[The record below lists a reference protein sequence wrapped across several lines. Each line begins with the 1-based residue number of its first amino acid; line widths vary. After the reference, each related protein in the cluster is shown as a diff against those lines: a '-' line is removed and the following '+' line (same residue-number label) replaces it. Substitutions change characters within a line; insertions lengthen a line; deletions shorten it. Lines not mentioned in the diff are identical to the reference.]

1 MSHNT
6 FSLLVVRVAS
16 ARWSSK
22 LRKKKFESQILEV
35 KKGELQVDEG
45 GGGKVAHNI
54 TRLLSEIVEVTE
66 KERGSGLRNE
76 DEKYDD

>member
-1 MSHNT
+1 M
-6 FSLLVVRVAS
+6 
-16 ARWSSK
+16 
-22 LRKKKFESQILEV
+22 
-35 KKGELQVDEG
+35 DEG

-54 TRLLSEIVEVTE
+54 IRLLSEIVEVTE